1 MGSSGTW
8 VIAVFALALIAA
20 ALVSAAFYVSLSKA
34 STLGE
39 FEEELAARRPELRPA
54 LEAGNRKLRQLKF
67 LVVAV
72 CSVPV
77 AAGLAR
83 GGGLI
88 STTTLL
94 LIWGFVVASVG
105 AAVIWLRRS
114 RKLTFYSARANSA
127 RANKE

>member
-1 MGSSGTW
+1 MGSSGIW
-8 VIAVFALALIAA
+8 VIAVVALTLIAA
-20 ALVSAAFYVSLSKA
+20 ALISAALYVFFGKPP
-34 STLGE
+34 TLGQ
-39 FEEELAARRPELRPA
+39 FEEQLAAHRPELRPA
-54 LEAGNRKLRQLKF
+54 LEAGNRSLRQLKF
-67 LVVAV
+67 LVIAV

-94 LIWGFVVASVG
+94 LISGFVVVSVG

-114 RKLTFYSARANSA
+114 RKLTFYST
-127 RANKE
+127 RANKQ